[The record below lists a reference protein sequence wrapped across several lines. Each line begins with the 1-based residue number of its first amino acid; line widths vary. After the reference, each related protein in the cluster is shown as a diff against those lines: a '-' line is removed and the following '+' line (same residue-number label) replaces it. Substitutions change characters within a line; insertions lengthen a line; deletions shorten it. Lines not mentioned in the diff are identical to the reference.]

1 MNTPEIPQHP
11 DPAVAPRPIL
21 ASPKD
26 FRQLTNDE
34 LAAMDLKNAL
44 GKHIENWI
52 ENINNP
58 EFGADL
64 DQRWYALARTHFQ
77 EGLMAL
83 GRAIAKPNFF

>member
-1 MNTPEIPQHP
+1 MNTLDTPQT
-11 DPAVAPRPIL
+11 PRPML
-21 ASPKD
+21 ESPKD
-26 FRQLTNDE
+26 FRQLTGDE

-58 EFGADL
+58 EFGANL
-64 DQRWYALARTHFQ
+64 DPRWYALARTHFQ